1 MLARY
6 SLAIMAAFLSL
17 ACWAAQFWLVV
28 NTSESFPPGLYR
40 KQRISP
46 HKGDLVLFCPPDRP
60 IFHEAMR
67 RGWIDHGL
75 CPSGTGYM
83 IKRIAAAEGDHVE
96 MSVAGVSVNG
106 TALENSA
113 RRIDTGDEI
122 PLPFFHNLQH
132 SEVLLMSP
140 HPLSFDGR
148 YFGIVHT
155 GAIRAVLHPVL
166 LWEVNHE

>member
-1 MLARY
+1 MPTRH
-6 SLAIMAAFLSL
+6 SLAVAAGFLGL
-17 ACWAAQFWLVV
+17 ACWAAQHWFVM
-28 NTSESFPPGLYR
+28 NTSESFPPGLYH
-40 KQRISP
+40 KQWVPP

-60 IFHEAMR
+60 IFREAMR

-83 IKRIAAAEGDHVE
+83 IKRIAADEGDYVE
-96 MSVAGVSVNG
+96 MSVASISVNG

-113 RRIDTGDEI
+113 RRIDTGYDV

-148 YFGIVHT
+148 YFGIVHA
-155 GAIRAVLHPVL
+155 GAIKAVLQPAL